1 MTRGRSDDVESL
13 LALAETT
20 AHAAG
25 RLVVEGRSGAVE
37 VADTKSSPTD
47 VVTAVDL
54 ASEQLIRRHIL
65 EARPDDGF
73 VGEEGDDIASSS
85 GVTWVADPI
94 DGTVNFLY
102 DIPQYAV
109 SIAARVDDEVV
120 VGVVHNPVSKETH
133 TAVRGSG
140 AQRDGRPIRVSE
152 CREVSR
158 ALVATGFGY
167 QAEDRRRQAAE
178 TGRLLPKVR
187 DIRRFGAAS
196 LDLTAV
202 GTGRVDAYV
211 ERGLKAWDLAAG
223 GLIAT
228 EAGARVEGLEG
239 EPAGERLV
247 VAAPAHLFDAFHAL
261 LVECGYGAW
270 GEPGHPSD
278 APTAG

>member
-1 MTRGRSDDVESL
+1 
-13 LALAETT
+13 
-20 AHAAG
+20 
-25 RLVVEGRSGAVE
+25 VVEGRTGAVE

-109 SIAARVDDEVV
+109 SIAARVGDEVM
-120 VGVVHNPVSKETH
+120 VGVVHNPVSRETH
-133 TAVRGSG
+133 TAVRGRG
-140 AQRDGRPIRVSE
+140 ALRDGRPIRVSE

-202 GTGRVDAYV
+202 GSGRVDAYV
-211 ERGLKAWDLAAG
+211 ERGLKPWDLAAG

-239 EPAGERLV
+239 EPAGELLV
-247 VAAPAHLFDAFHAL
+247 VAAPAPLFDTFHAL

-278 APTAG
+278 GPTAE